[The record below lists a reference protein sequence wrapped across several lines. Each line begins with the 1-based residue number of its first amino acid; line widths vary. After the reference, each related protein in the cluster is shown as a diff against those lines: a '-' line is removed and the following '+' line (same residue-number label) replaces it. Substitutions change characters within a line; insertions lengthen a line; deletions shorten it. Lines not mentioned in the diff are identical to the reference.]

1 MLQQLCNIHCRPL
14 LHFKG
19 YSDVDIGVNSVSS
32 PFIIRLRRLVVDYG
46 VYISLAIL
54 LVLALILTPN
64 LYSQSTLIVLLKQ
77 AAQLGIIAIG
87 QTMVLLVAGLDL
99 SIGAV
104 VFLTSII
111 IARVSNGDNNMLPL
125 AFLIALVFGAII
137 GLVNGFL
144 ITKRRVPPFVATL
157 SILILV
163 QGAVQAYTLGVPGG
177 FVPEALGVVN
187 QSSGIFSIPLAL
199 WIGLNVIFGVILYAT
214 PYGRRIYAVGSN
226 PETARLSGLDV
237 DWLKISVYIVCS
249 LLVVIAGII
258 LTGYVG
264 YVDRTIASGFDLD
277 SIAAAVV
284 GGTAFTGGRGSLL
297 GTVAGVVLIQVLS
310 TMALLLGL
318 NIQLQL
324 IIKGVVIL
332 AAVALYRV
340 ASLD

>member
-19 YSDVDIGVNSVSS
+19 YSDVDIGVNSASS
-32 PFIIRLRRLVVDYG
+32 PFVIRLRRLVVDYG

-111 IARVSNGDNNMLPL
+111 IAKVSNGDNNMLPL

-163 QGAVQAYTLGVPGG
+163 QGAVQAYT
-177 FVPEALGVVN
+177 LGVVN

-297 GTVAGVVLIQVLS
+297 GTVAGVILIQVLS

-324 IIKGVVIL
+324 VIKGVVIL